1 MTDGMFRAAAEA
13 IAGLIDPS
21 EPGGALLPRVDDLRS
36 VSIDV
41 AVAVALAARD
51 EGVAAA
57 DVGHDLTDS
66 VRASM
71 WEPRYHPVRAI

>member
-1 MTDGMFRAAAEA
+1 
-13 IAGLIDPS
+13 
-21 EPGGALLPRVDDLRS
+21 LPRVDDLRS